1 MEVVTYTNV
10 ETFVQHLPEVTAV
23 GVWIKAIIILAVI
36 SAIAG
41 FGTFIERKVLAFMQR
56 RLGPMHVGP
65 YGLLQLIADGIKLFT
80 KEDIVPQ
87 NANRLIFMVAPIITA
102 ATAFIALAA
111 VPVFPDFTIPEWI
124 PLLGGTFVPS
134 IAADLNIGIL
144 FVLGMM
150 AAGLYGPLLAGMSQA
165 NKWGIIGAA
174 RTAVQFLSY
183 EVVTGL
189 SILAPIMLV
198 GSLSFVDFNAYQ
210 QGGIADWIIWK
221 QPVAFILFLIAG
233 FAETNRTPF
242 DLLEHEAEVVSG
254 YATEYSGMRWGMFFI
269 GEYANMITISII
281 AAVVF
286 LGGYSEEGIGWLTI
300 ILKVGFFFFL
310 MLWIRAAWPH
320 VRPDQLMWLCWKV
333 LMPIAVI
340 NVVITGM
347 VMMV

>member
-1 MEVVTYTNV
+1 METTLVENLPHVTW
-10 ETFVQHLPEVTAV
+10 V
-23 GVWIKAIIILAVI
+23 GVLIKAVLILAVI

-65 YGLLQLIADGIKLFT
+65 YGLLQLAADGIKLFT

-87 NANRLIFMVAPIITA
+87 NANKFIFMIAPIITA
-102 ATAFIALAA
+102 ATAFIG
-111 VPVFPDFTIPEWI
+111 D
-124 PLLGGTFVPS
+124 TFVPS

-198 GSLSFVDFNAYQ
+198 GSLSFVDFNDYQ
-210 QGGIADWIIWK
+210 AGGVGSWLIWQ
-221 QPVAFILFLIAG
+221 QPVAFVLFLIAG

-242 DLLEHEAEVVSG
+242 DLLEHEAEIVSG

-269 GEYANMITISII
+269 GEYANMITVSII

-286 LGGYSEEGIGWLTI
+286 LGGYSVEGIGWLTI

-310 MLWIRAAWPH
+310 MLWVRASWPH
-320 VRPDQLMWLCWKV
+320 VNASSIDQYLDHSSSDIGVRRKYGFRT
-333 LMPIAVI
+333 I
-340 NVVITGM
+340 
-347 VMMV
+347 

>member
-1 MEVVTYTNV
+1 MEVANL
-10 ETFVQHLPEVTAV
+10 LPEVTWV
-23 GVWIKAIIILAVI
+23 GVLIKAILILAVI

-41 FGTFIERKVLAFMQR
+41 FGTYIERKVLAFMQR

-65 YGLLQLIADGIKLFT
+65 FGLLQIAADGIKLFT

-87 NANRLIFMVAPIITA
+87 NANKLIFMVAPVITA
-102 ATAFIALAA
+102 ATAFIALSS
-111 VPVFPDFTIPEWI
+111 VPVFPDFVIPEFI

-134 IAADLNIGIL
+134 IASDLNIGIL

-165 NKWGIIGAA
+165 NKWGILGAA

-189 SILAPIMLV
+189 SVLAPIMLV
-198 GSLSFVDFNAYQ
+198 GSLSFVDFNNYQ
-210 QGGIADWIIWK
+210 QEQGVWLVVY
-221 QPVAFILFLIAG
+221 QPVAFVLFLIAG

-286 LGGYSEEGIGWLTI
+286 LGGYDAQSSIGWLTI

-310 MLWIRAAWPH
+310 MLWVRAAWPH

-333 LMPIAVI
+333 LMPLAVVNI
-340 NVVITGM
+340 LITATVVMI
-347 VMMV
+347 

>member
-1 MEVVTYTNV
+1 METTLVENLPQVTW
-10 ETFVQHLPEVTAV
+10 V
-23 GVWIKAIIILAVI
+23 GSLIKAVLILAVI

-87 NANRLIFMVAPIITA
+87 NANKLIFMVAPAITA
-102 ATAFIALAA
+102 ATAFVALSA
-111 VPVFPDFTIPEWI
+111 VPVFPDFTIPEFI
-124 PLLGGTFVPS
+124 PLLGGIFVPS
-134 IAADLNIGIL
+134 IASDLNIGIL

-174 RTAVQFLSY
+174 RTAIQFLSY

-198 GSLSFVDFNAYQ
+198 GSLSFVDFNNAQ
-210 QGGIADWIIWK
+210 SGGIGSWLIWQ
-221 QPVAFILFLIAG
+221 QPVAFVLFLIAG

-281 AAVVF
+281 AAIVF
-286 LGGYSEEGIGWLTI
+286 LGGYSEGGLGWLTI

-310 MLWIRAAWPH
+310 MLWVRAAWPH

-340 NVVITGM
+340 NVVITGI

>member
-1 MEVVTYTNV
+1 MEAVNL
-10 ETFVQHLPEVTAV
+10 LPEVTWI
-23 GVWIKAIIILAVI
+23 GVLIKAIIILAII
-36 SAIAG
+36 SALAG

-65 YGLLQLIADGIKLFT
+65 YGLLQIAADGIKLFT
-80 KEDIVPQ
+80 KEDIIPQ
-87 NANRLIFMVAPIITA
+87 NANKLIFMIAPIITA

-111 VPVFPDFTIPEWI
+111 VPVFPDFTIPSWI
-124 PLLGGTFVPS
+124 PVLGDTFVPS

-198 GSLSFVDFNAYQ
+198 GSLSFVDFNTYQ
-210 QGGIADWIIWK
+210 HEELGRWLIFHS
-221 QPVAFILFLIAG
+221 PMTVVSFILFLIAG

-269 GEYANMITISII
+269 GEYANMITVSVI
-281 AAVVF
+281 ASVVF
-286 LGGYSEEGIGWLTI
+286 LGGYDAASSIGWITI
-300 ILKVGFFFFL
+300 ILKISSLFFL
-310 MLWIRAAWPH
+310 MLWVRASWPH
-320 VRPDQLMWLCWKV
+320 IRPDQLMWLCWKV

-340 NVVITGM
+340 NIVVTAL

>member
-1 MEVVTYTNV
+1 METTLV
-10 ETFVQHLPEVTAV
+10 ETLPQATAL
-23 GVWIKAIIILAVI
+23 GVMIKAIMILAII

-65 YGLLQLIADGIKLFT
+65 YGLLQLAADGIKLFT

-87 NANRLIFMVAPIITA
+87 NANKFIFMVAPIITA
-102 ATAFIALAA
+102 ATAFIALSA
-111 VPVFPDFTIPEWI
+111 VPVFPDFTIPSWI

-150 AAGLYGPLLAGMSQA
+150 ASGLYGPLLAGMSQA

-198 GSLSFVDFNAYQ
+198 GSLSFVDFNNAQ
-210 QGGIADWIIWK
+210 SGGVGSWLIWQ
-221 QPVAFILFLIAG
+221 QPVAFVLFLIAG

-281 AAVVF
+281 AAIVF
-286 LGGYSEEGIGWLTI
+286 LGGYSEGGLGWLTI

-310 MLWIRAAWPH
+310 MLWVRAAWPH

-340 NVVITGM
+340 NVVVTGI